1 VGCGDGRVTGFL
13 TGLCPSVCALDPE
26 SESVARA
33 ADRHGDNAVFLVGS
47 GENLPLGENL
57 FDTVVFSLS
66 LHHQEPS
73 RALAEARRV
82 IRAGGRI
89 LVLEPNPGSLYNR
102 LFRLVHNEDE
112 KYARA
117 EAAVTGCGLPIEDSG
132 TVAYRWIFEDFAEM
146 SCHIFSYVGTA
157 PDRAGTRAMEKIL
170 GTARDARPLNV
181 EDVTNY
187 WMLRLSPC

>member
-1 VGCGDGRVTGFL
+1 VTGFF
-13 TGLCPSVCALDPE
+13 TGLCPAVCALDPE
-26 SESVARA
+26 TESVARA
-33 ADRHGDNAVFLVGS
+33 ADRHGDNALFLVAS
-47 GENLPLGENL
+47 GENLPLGKNR

-73 RALAEARRV
+73 RALAEACRV
-82 IRAGGRI
+82 VRAGGRI

-102 LFRLVHNEDE
+102 LFRFVQNEDE
-112 KYARA
+112 KYARV

-157 PDRAGTRAMEKIL
+157 PDRAGARAMEKIL
-170 GTARDARPLNV
+170 GTARDARPLSV
-181 EDVTNY
+181 EDITNY
-187 WMLRLSPC
+187 WMLRLSPS

>member
-1 VGCGDGRVTGFL
+1 MGCGDGRVTGFL

-146 SCHIFSYVGTA
+146 SCHIFSYVGTP

-170 GTARDARPLNV
+170 EKARDARPLSV
-181 EDVTNY
+181 EDVTNF
-187 WMLRLSPC
+187 WVLR